1 MDKKMKEMQEMQACD
16 MLARFA
22 KGKHPYISP
31 KCEVIEVEKTN
42 LICTSVPVSAGT
54 VETEYE
60 DKGERE
66 GDDYDVDLGF

>member
-1 MDKKMKEMQEMQACD
+1 MKEMQACD

-31 KCEVIEVEKTN
+31 KCEVIEVEKTS
-42 LICTSVPVSAGT
+42 LICTSVPVSPGT
-54 VETEYE
+54 AESEYE

-66 GDDYDVDLGF
+66 GDDFEVDLGF

>member
-1 MDKKMKEMQEMQACD
+1 MKETQVCD
-16 MLARFA
+16 ILARFA

-42 LICTSVPVSAGT
+42 LICISVPVSAGT

-60 DKGERE
+60 DKGECE
-66 GDDYDVDLGF
+66 GDDFEVDLGF